1 MTEYFVTF
9 FTKLSAKS
17 DKDLERK
24 AEQTAEAMS
33 KCLHKR
39 VQAHGYVEIEKKDK
53 PVDSQEVLM

>member
-17 DKDLERK
+17 EKDLERK

-33 KCLHKR
+33 RAIHKT

-53 PVDSQEVLM
+53 PIDSQEKLV